1 MDRVIVWHRWSC
13 APESSRDA
21 VALGAQWRV
30 AARLR
35 FLKVD
40 AEVLLEIGGTAV
52 FSLEPSQLSRAIE
65 LCLTAIRDAERE
77 EASGGIACGIAIGS
91 VELTPPPGGWLGDAI
106 DRAQALA
113 NAAEAHELLL
123 DPRAQAAASN
133 VFLFAREETF
143 GLGLTGAVVDRAFP
157 RRAECQR
164 ALAHLGRPPFSGEGQ
179 VQFEA
184 LRGVAKGS
192 GRHRVLLIGP
202 HGSGIG
208 QWIARLAEELSPSL
222 WLDVR
227 ALGASLA
234 PLSGLMYALRRVPEG
249 ATPEA
254 LLTRGDDADKQALS
268 ALAAIRRGR
277 AVSRREAVLS
287 LRQYVSR
294 AGEAGQRA
302 FLSVDAAPLIDP
314 STVGVVAEAA
324 REGGPDAL
332 VMMRLLLDS
341 KPPEAFARAGGL
353 SEIRV
358 RGLSLHEARTL
369 AAAMLG
375 IDAPNDLARRA
386 AMMGGD
392 SPLGVAEALRVLVAS
407 GDVVFEQGA
416 FRWRRGPAGR
426 LDTMSVEALIE
437 ERVDALAAPMRRAL
451 EILAT
456 VPDPDDRALT
466 QEIAE
471 ADGLLEDTWLRAVEE
486 LEVLGLVKLARGVGM
501 SAIVRQ
507 VVQVT
512 MAPSRTLD
520 LHRTVAN
527 ALSTRIG
534 ADDGFALATMAYYLA
549 HSGRREDAARMFL
562 DVAARS
568 GEHGFL
574 RSGVRLA
581 AAAVECDD
589 SDATRVRAAQIAE
602 RLSERQPVPVRAAL
616 GTPSQ
621 ATPQVPR
628 DSGEMSIPPSAHAVE
643 SSAPQGIAVEARAR
657 AVQAILARDFDEVE
671 RAIELLVAAGR
682 DGHSVDR
689 LRTVTLLVK
698 GEHGAA
704 RAMLERLRE
713 SEAEAQKKT
722 PHLTLTSALVSI
734 AAGELQPAVRSC
746 LEALARTREARDTLG
761 ERAALSVLSMCYQRL
776 GREDDAARLAG
787 AALARPMAATPA
799 ARA

>member
-1 MDRVIVWHRWSC
+1 MERVIVWHRWSC

-30 AARLR
+30 ASRLR

-52 FSLEPSQLSRAIE
+52 FALEPSQLARAIE
-65 LCLTAIRDAERE
+65 LCLMAIRDAERE
-77 EASGGIACGIAIGS
+77 EVSGGIACGIAIGS
-91 VELTPPPGGWLGDAI
+91 VELTPAPGGWLGDAI

-113 NAAEAHELLL
+113 NVAEAHELLL

-143 GLGLTGAVVDRAFP
+143 GLGLSGAVVDRAFP

-164 ALAHLGRPPFSGEGQ
+164 ALVHLGRPPFSGQGHA
-179 VQFEA
+179 QFEA
-184 LRGVAKGS
+184 LRRLAKSG
-192 GRHRVLLIGP
+192 GRHRVLLIGA
-202 HGSGIG
+202 HGIGIG
-208 QWIARLAEELSPSL
+208 QWIARIAEELSPPV

-234 PLSGLMYALRRVPEG
+234 PLSGLLYALRRLPEG
-249 ATPEA
+249 ATPER
-254 LLTRGDDADKQALS
+254 LLTRGDEADQQALV
-268 ALAAIRRGR
+268 ALAAIRQGR
-277 AVSRREAVLS
+277 AVSRRDAVLS
-287 LRQYVSR
+287 LRQYVGR
-294 AGEAGQRA
+294 AAESGQRA
-302 FLSVDAAPLIDP
+302 FLSVDPAPLIDP

-341 KPPEAFARAGGL
+341 KAPEAFARGGGL

-358 RGLSLHEARTL
+358 RGLSQHEARGL
-369 AAAMLG
+369 ASSMLG
-375 IDAPNDLARRA
+375 IDPPNDLARRA
-386 AMMGGD
+386 ATMGGD
-392 SPLGVAEALRVLVAS
+392 NPLAVAEALRVLVAS

-426 LDTMSVEALIE
+426 LDSMSVEALIE

-456 VPDPDDRALT
+456 VPDPDDRTLT
-466 QEIAE
+466 QQVAE

-486 LEVLGLVKLARGVGM
+486 LDVLGLIKVVRGIGM

-507 VVQVT
+507 VVQAT

-520 LHRTVAN
+520 LHRTVAD
-527 ALSTRIG
+527 ALATRIG
-534 ADDGFALATMAYYLA
+534 PEDGFALATLAYYLA
-549 HSGRREDAARMFL
+549 HSGRRQEAASMFL
-562 DVAARS
+562 DTAARS

-589 SDATRVRAAQIAE
+589 SEATRARAAQIAE
-602 RLSERQPVPVRAAL
+602 RLSERQPPPVRAAL
-616 GTPSQ
+616 GASAPSPTLS
-621 ATPQVPR
+621 AR
-628 DSGEMSIPPSAHAVE
+628 DSSELVPSSG
-643 SSAPQGIAVEARAR
+643 SSPAQSGAPQGIAVEARAR
-657 AVQAILARDFDEVE
+657 AVQAILARDFDEVD

-698 GEHGAA
+698 GEHNAA
-704 RAMLERLRE
+704 RAMLDRLRE
-713 SEAEAQKKT
+713 SEAEIPKKT
-722 PHLTLTSALVSI
+722 PHLTLTTALVSI
-734 AAGELQPAVRSC
+734 AAGELEPAVRSC
-746 LEALARTREARDTLG
+746 LDALARTREARDTLG
-761 ERAALSVLSMCYQRL
+761 ERAALSVLSMCYRRL
-776 GREDDAARLAG
+776 GREEDAARLAG
-787 AALARPMAATPA
+787 AALARPAAVAPA